1 MLVGTGAAIG
11 DGVFAAGPFVAA
23 LFGAICLQVGAN
35 FANDVFDFER
45 GADTGDRL
53 GPPRATQMGLLTPT
67 RMKLGMWAA
76 FLLAFLAGIYLV
88 VLAGWIV
95 VVIGL
100 ASIVAGLIYTG
111 GPWPVG
117 YHALGDAFTFVFFG
131 MVAVVGTYFVQ
142 AETAPGM
149 VWLAA
154 VPVGCTV
161 TAILVANNLR
171 DLATDRAAGKTTLAV
186 VLGERGTRAWYVLL
200 LVAAYG
206 VAIALWPATRVEPW
220 ALLVLAS
227 LPFAVPLLRAVAGGT
242 AGRALNATLVQTARF
257 HLIFGVLLA
266 LALTDWLPS

>member
-1 MLVGTGAAIG
+1 
-11 DGVFAAGPFVAA
+11 
-23 LFGAICLQVGAN
+23 
-35 FANDVFDFER
+35 
-45 GADTGDRL
+45 
-53 GPPRATQMGLLTPT
+53 
-67 RMKLGMWAA
+67 MWAA

-88 VLAGWIV
+88 VVAGWIV

-142 AETAPGM
+142 AEAAPGM

-227 LPFAVPLLRAVAGGT
+227 LPLAVPLLRSVAGGT

-266 LALTDWLPS
+266 LALTDWLPA